1 LIKCPK
7 FFSSLQELGINGQ
20 VSRIEAAELC
30 STKFAREHARARPQ
44 DVFSVVTFHEF
55 ASVVCC
61 KASSSEM
68 ATLAF
73 EDRAANGTFYL
84 QALISAARLLLQ
96 ASPELQGDAQ
106 EDIMFQRKEGNIM
119 YL

>member
-1 LIKCPK
+1 
-7 FFSSLQELGINGQ
+7 
-20 VSRIEAAELC
+20 
-30 STKFAREHARARPQ
+30 
-44 DVFSVVTFHEF
+44 
-55 ASVVCC
+55 
-61 KASSSEM
+61 M

>member
-1 LIKCPK
+1 M
-7 FFSSLQELGINGQ
+7 
-20 VSRIEAAELC
+20 
-30 STKFAREHARARPQ
+30 
-44 DVFSVVTFHEF
+44 VTFHEF
-55 ASVVCC
+55 SSVVCC

-84 QALISAARLLLQ
+84 QALISAARLLQ

-106 EDIMFQRKEGNIM
+106 EDITFQRKEGNIM